1 MSETTR
7 NAKLRN
13 GQAQSMSLEAE
24 SWLSRS
30 KSGVGVV
37 LTTGKS
43 NQQAEEGQNLEWEK
57 FSEAFTMPCASKKK
71 RSKFCKLKSI
81 LIKSTCSGI
90 TLPLGWIHIIHMH
103 VYVLYMYTYVLY
115 VHSTTI
121 CTIVESPRR
130 VSYLLLC
137 PRVLIC
143 KNADKIVW
151 EEHSCP
157 HLRVCCLWLI
167 SFHKVGV

>member
-1 MSETTR
+1 MI
-7 NAKLRN
+7 
-13 GQAQSMSLEAE
+13 SLVKSFIWGPLWIAVCQRQPGMPSWGMVKHKVCPWKRSPDCPEASQGWAWCLLQE
-24 SWLSRS
+24 RATNRQRRARIWSGRS
-30 KSGVGVV
+30 FLKHLLCLV
-37 LTTGKS
+37 LV
-43 NQQAEEGQNLEWEK
+43 
-57 FSEAFTMPCASKKK
+57 KKK

-143 KNADKIVW
+143 KMRTK
-151 EEHSCP
+151 
-157 HLRVCCLWLI
+157 
-167 SFHKVGV
+167 